1 MQRVSHTFKVESLT
15 VDPISNAPLSPHT
28 QRLLIRVAVVKGGG
42 QLLPL
47 FEGR

>member
-1 MQRVSHTFKVESLT
+1 MQRDSHSFKVESLT
-15 VDPISNAPLSPHT
+15 VDPISNSPAIP
-28 QRLLIRVAVVKGGG
+28 QVQWLLIRVAVVKGGG